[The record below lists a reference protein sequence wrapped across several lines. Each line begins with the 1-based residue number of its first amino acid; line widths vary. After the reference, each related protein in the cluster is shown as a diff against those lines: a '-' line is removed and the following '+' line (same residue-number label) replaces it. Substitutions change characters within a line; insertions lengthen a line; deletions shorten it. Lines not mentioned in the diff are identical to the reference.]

1 MEEPHDGGMAAS
13 ASQQFLSM
21 PPSARYHVRELTV
34 YQMLEFD
41 IDDPGTALLLDGQ
54 RIFPLDPMPLHLN
67 AISIPTDITHDD
79 IERGSYSSLPKRMTY
94 PLQYVHTVFRARKNG
109 FVWVQFNVTG
119 LPFGETT
126 EPVPMGQKVVQILL
140 RERHHRE
147 EVDNGKIE
155 SSTKLSIVDINIVDA
170 KMRVQPPRMECGKLA
185 MVQTTFDPNDWDDY
199 GRLGTWS
206 RTWNIFLEKLGQF
219 WVEKLEDNALLLPL
233 ILLLAICV
241 VMARRLYQLRQQES
255 LCREDAE
262 TALLGR
268 DDDDT
273 SPPYADIPVIKIEEY
288 D

>member
-1 MEEPHDGGMAAS
+1 
-13 ASQQFLSM
+13 
-21 PPSARYHVRELTV
+21 
-34 YQMLEFD
+34 MLKFD
-41 IDDPGTALLLDGQ
+41 IDESESALLLDGQ
-54 RIFPLDPMPLHLN
+54 RIFPLDLMPLHLN

-79 IERGSYSSLPKRMTY
+79 MDEQIGRGSYSSMPKRMTY
-94 PLQYVHTVFRARKNG
+94 PLQYQHTVFRARKNG

-126 EPVPMGQKVVQILL
+126 EPVPMGQKVVQVLL
-140 RERHHRE
+140 REKHHRE
-147 EVDNGKIE
+147 EVDNGEIE

-170 KMRVQPPRMECGKLA
+170 KMRVQPHRMKCGKLA

-206 RTWNIFLEKLGQF
+206 RTWNILVEKLGQF
-219 WVEKLEDNALLLPL
+219 WVEKLEANALLLPL
-233 ILLLAICV
+233 IFLLAICV
-241 VMARRLYQLRQQES
+241 VMARRLYQLRQQER

-268 DDDDT
+268 DDDNT
-273 SPPYADIPVIKIEEY
+273 PPPYADIPVIKIEEY